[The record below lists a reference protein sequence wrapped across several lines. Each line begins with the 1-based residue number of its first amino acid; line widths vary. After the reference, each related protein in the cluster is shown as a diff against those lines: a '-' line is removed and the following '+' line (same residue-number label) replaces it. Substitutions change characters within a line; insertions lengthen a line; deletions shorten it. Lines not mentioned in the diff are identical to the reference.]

1 MDVILS
7 IKPKYVEAIL
17 RGEKKYEFRKTI
29 FKNKNVGHVYIYS
42 SSPIKKIVAIFNIG
56 DIIEDDPKALWERCK
71 DKSGLDNIDF
81 FKYFTGNLKGF
92 AIEID
97 NLEKL
102 KTPID
107 PKKIMPGFVPPQS
120 FCYVETPLLPKG
132 IKHSNEKNK
141 LVKNNPI
148 KYQGKS
154 MFQANLTKY
163 ELLSKVHLSPND
175 QK

>member
-7 IKPKYVEAIL
+7 IKPKYVDAIL
-17 RGEKKYEFRKTI
+17 SGEKKYEFRKTI
-29 FKNKNVGHVYIYS
+29 FKNKNVDHVYIYS
-42 SSPIKKIVAIFNIG
+42 SSPVKRIVAIFNVG
-56 DIIEDDPKALWERCK
+56 DIIEDNPKALWDRCK
-71 DKSGLDNIDF
+71 DQSGINDIDF
-81 FKYFTGNLKGF
+81 FKYFTDNRKGF

-132 IKHSNEKNK
+132 INYSNEKNK
-141 LVKNNPI
+141 TMKNNHI

-154 MFQANLTKY
+154 TFQANLTKF
-163 ELLSKVHLSPND
+163 ELILKSHL
-175 QK
+175 

>member
-17 RGEKKYEFRKTI
+17 RGEKKYEFRKNI
-29 FKNKNVGHVYIYS
+29 FKNRNINYIYIYS
-42 SSPIKKIVAIFNIG
+42 SSPVKKIVAIFNVG
-56 DIIEDDPKALWERCK
+56 DIIEDNPKALWDKCK
-71 DKSGLDNIDF
+71 DLSGLEDKEFFRYFVDN
-81 FKYFTGNLKGF
+81 KKGF

-120 FCYVETPLLPKG
+120 FCYVSSSLLPKG
-132 IKHSNEKNK
+132 VNYSSEKD
-141 LVKNNPI
+141 
-148 KYQGKS
+148 KS
-154 MFQANLTKY
+154 MRINHIRCHDKSTLQADINKFI
-163 ELLSKVHLSPND
+163 
-175 QK
+175 